1 MRNCKGRN
9 ALVLFPFRELVR
21 ASENIQSLWRSV
33 TTNSQQ
39 TTYSI
44 TGGVAGL
51 TCGTSLAATVVST
64 GTANVVDGEVNR
76 RIQGKETKASD
87 VALGT
92 QGTKNPRTIFELNYK
107 GDVKKVAV
115 SVGNNGYI
123 VGANMRSLE

>member
-1 MRNCKGRN
+1 MPTETSPSMWSISHTAKC
-9 ALVLFPFRELVR
+9 
-21 ASENIQSLWRSV
+21 LWRSV

-51 TCGTSLAATVVST
+51 TCGASLAATVVST

-92 QGTKNPRTIFELNYK
+92 QGTKIHEQFFN
-107 GDVKKVAV
+107 
-115 SVGNNGYI
+115 
-123 VGANMRSLE
+123 

>member
-1 MRNCKGRN
+1 MLRARK
-9 ALVLFPFRELVR
+9 

-51 TCGTSLAATVVST
+51 TCGTNLAATVVST

-92 QGTKNPRTIFELNYK
+92 QGTKNLRTIFELNYK
-107 GDVKKVAV
+107 GDVKKSC
-115 SVGNNGYI
+115 SVC
-123 VGANMRSLE
+123 R

>member
-1 MRNCKGRN
+1 M
-9 ALVLFPFRELVR
+9 
-21 ASENIQSLWRSV
+21 
-33 TTNSQQ
+33 
-39 TTYSI
+39 
-44 TGGVAGL
+44 
-51 TCGTSLAATVVST
+51 VST